1 MHKNKIKC
9 SVNNMIIISLKNNTY
24 LYKKRPCVIVYLV
37 CIETETPGLENC
49 LTQFSATQN
58 SDT

>member
-9 SVNNMIIISLKNNTY
+9 SVNNMIIISVKNNTY
-24 LYKKRPCVIVYLV
+24 LYKKKTMCDSIV
-37 CIETETPGLENC
+37 CIETETPGLENR